1 MTGSTGTEASL
12 EKLTRDDLVKWHNT
26 WFKPNNATLLIVG
39 DTTLKEITPRL
50 ERIFA
55 GWKPGDVP
63 KKNVAPVQ
71 MAPKTEVY
79 LIDRPGSGQSTT
91 VNTAFSD
98 FKTGVKFQ
106 TEYQGQ
112 SWSDSE
118 AMVACFKRAMDQGIK
133 VLDGRTLARLT
144 RDELARIFTGN
155 IEIPMLDEKLAC
167 LREAGQVLERRYG
180 GSFHNFI
187 ASCSP
192 RLYDGGKGLVDR
204 LVSEFPRFNDV
215 SPYKGHEVKLYKLA
229 QLGYWALYAGLK
241 RAGGFRIEEFS
252 EWLPSDE
259 EEHAILETGR
269 FDARVETRGTRDPFD
284 RLGGSINTM
293 LARIERLVRGMREA
307 LDNVAHDLR
316 TPLTRF
322 RNVVESTLD
331 EQDPAALRDG
341 LGRALEE
348 ADRVSATL
356 TALMDISEAETGT
369 LRLAP
374 ETVHVAAVV
383 EEALS
388 LHADEAEDRGI
399 AIASRIDPAL
409 TIVADRTRLRQVIA
423 NLIENAVKYS
433 DAEGRVDLE
442 ATAEAQAV
450 TITVR
455 DLGAGIAAADLPFV
469 WDRLYRG
476 DTSRSARGLGLGLS
490 LVKAIVEA
498 HGGRVGV
505 TSAPGRGSA
514 FTVTLPSRG
523 HGPGPGPR
531 P

>member
-1 MTGSTGTEASL
+1 MSSRWSEGFRTA
-12 EKLTRDDLVKWHNT
+12 LTL
-26 WFKPNNATLLIVG
+26 
-39 DTTLKEITPRL
+39 RL
-50 ERIFA
+50 
-55 GWKPGDVP
+55 
-63 KKNVAPVQ
+63 
-71 MAPKTEVY
+71 
-79 LIDRPGSGQSTT
+79 
-91 VNTAFSD
+91 
-98 FKTGVKFQ
+98 
-106 TEYQGQ
+106 
-112 SWSDSE
+112 
-118 AMVACFKRAMDQGIK
+118 
-133 VLDGRTLARLT
+133 
-144 RDELARIFTGN
+144 
-155 IEIPMLDEKLAC
+155 
-167 LREAGQVLERRYG
+167 
-180 GSFHNFI
+180 
-187 ASCSP
+187 
-192 RLYDGGKGLVDR
+192 GL
-204 LVSEFPRFNDV
+204 
-215 SPYKGHEVKLYKLA
+215 
-229 QLGYWALYAGLK
+229 WYAGLFAISAVVLLTFTYLLLGRALADQDREVLESMLQRYGFAYERSGLTGLRALVDADESEGRHEQLLVRVTNDK
-241 RAGGFRIEEFS
+241 AEIVYFAQPPGWSGFDLSVLDERGAREGWVEIANPVDGSSLEVGTRALPHGITVQVGRSSRVRDEVLTRFRARAVEVGVIVAVIAIAGGAFVGYVALWPVRA
-252 EWLPSDE
+252 LQATT
-259 EEHAILETGR
+259 HAILETGR

-331 EQDPAALRDG
+331 EHDPAALRDG

-383 EEALS
+383 DEALS

-409 TIVADRTRLRQVIA
+409 TIVADRTRLRQVVA

-433 DAEGRVDLE
+433 DAGGRVDLE

-450 TITVR
+450 AITVR
-455 DLGAGIAAADLPFV
+455 DTGAGIAAADLPFV

-505 TSAPGRGSA
+505 ASAPGQGSA
-514 FTVTLPSRG
+514 FTVTLPTRG
-523 HGPGPGPR
+523 HGPG
-531 P
+531 

>member
-1 MTGSTGTEASL
+1 
-12 EKLTRDDLVKWHNT
+12 
-26 WFKPNNATLLIVG
+26 
-39 DTTLKEITPRL
+39 
-50 ERIFA
+50 
-55 GWKPGDVP
+55 
-63 KKNVAPVQ
+63 
-71 MAPKTEVY
+71 
-79 LIDRPGSGQSTT
+79 
-91 VNTAFSD
+91 
-98 FKTGVKFQ
+98 
-106 TEYQGQ
+106 
-112 SWSDSE
+112 
-118 AMVACFKRAMDQGIK
+118 
-133 VLDGRTLARLT
+133 
-144 RDELARIFTGN
+144 
-155 IEIPMLDEKLAC
+155 
-167 LREAGQVLERRYG
+167 
-180 GSFHNFI
+180 
-187 ASCSP
+187 
-192 RLYDGGKGLVDR
+192 
-204 LVSEFPRFNDV
+204 
-215 SPYKGHEVKLYKLA
+215 
-229 QLGYWALYAGLK
+229 
-241 RAGGFRIEEFS
+241 
-252 EWLPSDE
+252 
-259 EEHAILETGR
+259 
-269 FDARVETRGTRDPFD
+269 
-284 RLGGSINTM
+284 
-293 LARIERLVRGMREA
+293 
-307 LDNVAHDLR
+307 
-316 TPLTRF
+316 
-322 RNVVESTLD
+322 
-331 EQDPAALRDG
+331 
-341 LGRALEE
+341 
-348 ADRVSATL
+348 
-356 TALMDISEAETGT
+356 MDISEAETGT